1 MIVITNFELDVPSPG
16 LLYFP
21 KLRDHFPFIAQSFAK
36 LRRRLSLAARM
47 KGETTQ
53 RRCEHQAA
61 LLRRRVQRGVCP
73 FLGRGRVGGQGR
85 GRGGRVPG
93 RPSRTSRYLLLTA
106 VLREAWAT
114 LPESSSRP
122 LPATLA
128 QSRNLAHASLETA
141 VAEPLYRSFLSE
153 PFISLFLVSSILI
166 HYSGFE

>member
-1 MIVITNFELDVPSPG
+1 MEMKRQKKILRVGTATSSTCAAKIVVIVITNFELDVPSPG

-85 GRGGRVPG
+85 GRGCRVP
-93 RPSRTSRYLLLTA
+93 RRSRTRRYA
-106 VLREAWAT
+106 GSWSYCFGA
-114 LPESSSRP
+114 
-122 LPATLA
+122 
-128 QSRNLAHASLETA
+128 
-141 VAEPLYRSFLSE
+141 
-153 PFISLFLVSSILI
+153 LI
-166 HYSGFE
+166 YGVNY